1 MSAFVKS
8 IESKFEEKDLKTPSS
23 YRNIP
28 LQKWLNNMMYAYM
41 QYIMEQRGYTKKEQL
56 DDEYIFMNSLGHA
69 LSSDYL
75 WDTLD
80 KILKRHNFKH
90 LSVYQL
96 RHLFATR
103 CIDVNIPVNQIK
115 QYLGHAL
122 ASTTMDYYVEYDEDT
137 NKAEIEKLEQVNNI
151 QVVPEFLKGMEQIMS
166 IPKNRV

>member
-1 MSAFVKS
+1 MDRT
-8 IESKFEEKDLKTPSS
+8 IRQKTKQNTAQFNMA
-23 YRNIP
+23 RN
-28 LQKWLNNMMYAYM
+28 
-41 QYIMEQRGYTKKEQL
+41 
-56 DDEYIFMNSLGHA
+56 
-69 LSSDYL
+69 
-75 WDTLD
+75 
-80 KILKRHNFKH
+80 NFKH

-166 IPKNRV
+166 IPKKYGLRDIKGTLTNLYKKSKY

>member
-1 MSAFVKS
+1 MNTGVRLGENGGMRWKHYSYENANVKVGDNYGKVTYYDDNFEK
-8 IESKFEEKDLKTPSS
+8 IESTYEEKDLKTPSS

-28 LQKWLNNMMYAYM
+28 LQNWLNNLMHTYM
-41 QYIMEQRGYTKKEQL
+41 LYVMKQKGYTNKKQL

-103 CIDVNIPVNQIK
+103 CIDVNIPVNQTIFR
-115 QYLGHAL
+115 
-122 ASTTMDYYVEYDEDT
+122 SCFSEY
-137 NKAEIEKLEQVNNI
+137 NNG
-151 QVVPEFLKGMEQIMS
+151 LLC
-166 IPKNRV
+166 